1 MKRKICV
8 VTGSRAEYG
17 VLYHTLKHID
27 ESKDLE
33 LLLVATGM
41 HLSKEFGYTVDEIIK
56 DDFLISDRIE
66 ILMSSDTTVGIGK
79 SIGIG
84 VIGFTDCLKR
94 LSPDIMLIV
103 GDRYEIF
110 AAATAA
116 MSINLPIAHISG
128 GEITEFAIDEQIR
141 HAITKM
147 SHIHFV
153 ALEENAERVKQMGE
167 EAWRVHVVGGPWVD
181 NIKHMKKISKNNLK
195 KILKINFS
203 HPTILVT
210 YHPVTLQASET
221 GLHIKNLLDALAM
234 IDAEIIFTYPN
245 ADAGGGI
252 IISAIETFV
261 KSCPKAKAF
270 KSLGSLLYLNL
281 LSHVDLVVGNS
292 SSGVVETQIFK
303 LPVVNI
309 GERQKGRL
317 VTENI
322 ICTNTEKT
330 SISKGI
336 RNGLSKEF
344 KREISNMEN
353 PYHQGGAAEKIVT
366 VLSSIDLG
374 PGLLRKKF
382 IFREVYNEEN

>member
-17 VLYHTLKHID
+17 VLHLTLKHID

-56 DDFLISDRIE
+56 DGFLPTDRIE
-66 ILMSSDTTVGIGK
+66 MLMSSDTTVGIGK

-84 VIGFTDCLKR
+84 VVGFTDCLKR
-94 LSPDIMLIV
+94 IDPDIMLIV

-110 AAATAA
+110 AAAIAA
-116 MSINLPIAHISG
+116 MAINLPIAHISG

-147 SHIHFV
+147 SHVHFV

-181 NIKHMKKISKNNLK
+181 NIKYMKKISKDKLK
-195 KILKINFS
+195 KLLNVNLS

-210 YHPVTLQASET
+210 YHPVTLQVAET
-221 GLHIKNLLDALAM
+221 GLHIKNLLDALSEVE
-234 IDAEIIFTYPN
+234 AEIIFTYPN

-252 IISAIETFV
+252 IISAIEAFV

-292 SSGVVETQIFK
+292 SSGVVETQSFK

-309 GERQKGRL
+309 GSRQKGRL
-317 VTENI
+317 ITENI

-344 KREISNMEN
+344 RKEISGMQN
-353 PYHQGGAAEKIVT
+353 PYNQGGAAEKIVT

-374 PGLLRKKF
+374 PKLLRKKF
-382 IFREVYNEEN
+382 MLRKKYNEKN

>member
-17 VLYHTLKHID
+17 VLYHTLKRID

-56 DDFLISDRIE
+56 DGFLPTDRIE
-66 ILMSSDTTVGIGK
+66 MLMSSNTTVGIGK

-94 LSPDIMLIV
+94 IDPDIMLIV

-110 AAATAA
+110 AAAIAA
-116 MSINLPIAHISG
+116 MAINLPIAHISG

-147 SHIHFV
+147 SHVHFV

-167 EAWRVHVVGGPWVD
+167 EDWRVHVVGGPWVD
-181 NIKHMKKISKNNLK
+181 NIKYMEKISKDNLK
-195 KILKINFS
+195 KILKVKFS

-210 YHPVTLQASET
+210 YHPVTLQASKT
-221 GLHIKNLLDALAM
+221 DLHIKNLLDALAVV
-234 IDAEIIFTYPN
+234 DAEIIFTYPN

-252 IISAIETFV
+252 IISAIEKFT
-261 KSCPKAKAF
+261 KSYPKAKAF
-270 KSLGSLLYLNL
+270 KSLGSSLYLNL

-292 SSGVVETQIFK
+292 SSGVVETQSFK

-336 RNGLSKEF
+336 RKGLSKEF
-344 KREISNMEN
+344 KREISNMKN
-353 PYHQGGAAEKIVT
+353 PYRQGGAAEKIVT

-374 PGLLRKKF
+374 PKLLRKKF
-382 IFREVYNEEN
+382 MLRKKYNEKN